1 MKTETYFAPDDAQV
15 SRRAGLALGIAVAA
29 AIAGILSL
37 YWQSAWTMVEVWRR
51 SDTFAHGFLVVPLAL
66 WLVWRNRRLI
76 PWSEARPFWPALGG
90 LAVAGFLW
98 LLGDVAS
105 VVSAGQFAVVLMIQA
120 AVVTLLGL
128 RVGRALAFPL
138 AFLLFAVPIGE
149 FLQPWLIERTADFTV
164 AALQVTGV
172 PVYREGNSF
181 MIPSGSWSVVEACS
195 GVRYLIASLVVGTI
209 YAHVQYASTKRRLA
223 FIAASIAVPI
233 VANWLRAYMIV
244 MLGHLSGNRLAVGV
258 DHLIYG
264 WVFFGI
270 VMLLLFWVGSFWRED
285 EPRPAPKPD
294 LSLAAITPR
303 ARHGHAA
310 AALVWAV
317 LAVVGTAGVWR
328 LADAAIESRVFA
340 SDPVLAAIP
349 SSGGWTASAE
359 APSRWAPRFAA
370 PSAELRQSFVQDG
383 RTVGVYIAYYRRQE
397 QGHEL
402 VTYENRIVKSSDR
415 DWKTIAEGT
424 ATLPWDGA
432 PLAVGSTTLR
442 GGRDVVAVRHW
453 YWVAGRWTASDTLA
467 KVYLA
472 AAQLAGRGDDSAAV
486 IVYTIASGADVDPS
500 VDRTFERFASAM
512 SEPIRQA
519 LDRARSQ

>member
-1 MKTETYFAPDDAQV
+1 MKTETYFAPDAQV
-15 SRRAGLALGIAVAA
+15 APRAGVVLGIAVAA
-29 AIAGILSL
+29 AIGAILAL
-37 YWQSAWTMVEVWRR
+37 YWQSAWSMVEVWRR

-76 PWSEARPFWPALGG
+76 RWSEARPFWPALGG
-90 LAVAGFLW
+90 LAAAGFLW
-98 LLGDVAS
+98 LLGNVAS

-164 AALQVTGV
+164 AVLQFTGV

-209 YAHVQYASTKRRLA
+209 YAYVQYTSTKRRFA
-223 FIAASIAVPI
+223 FITASIAVPI

-244 MLGHLSGNRLAVGV
+244 MLGHLSGNKIAVGV

-264 WVFFGI
+264 WIFFGI

-285 EPRPAPKPD
+285 EPRPTPKPD
-294 LSLAAITPR
+294 LGLAAIAPG
-303 ARHGHAA
+303 AGHGHAA

-317 LAVVGTAGVWR
+317 VAVVGTAGVWR

-340 SDPVLAAIP
+340 SEPVLAAIP
-349 SSGGWTASAE
+349 SSGGWTSTADT
-359 APSRWAPRFAA
+359 PSRWTPRFAA
-370 PSAELRQSFVQDG
+370 PSAELRQTFTRDG
-383 RTVGVYIAYYRRQE
+383 RTVGLYIAYYRGQA
-397 QGHEL
+397 QGREL
-402 VTYENRIVKSSDR
+402 ISWENQIARSSDR
-415 DWKTIAEGT
+415 DWRKIAEGDG
-424 ATLPWDGA
+424 TLPWNGESLEA
-432 PLAVGSTTLR
+432 HSTTLR
-442 GGRDVVAVRHW
+442 GARDVVAVRHW

-472 AAQLAGRGDDSAAV
+472 LAQLSGRGDDSAAV
-486 IVYTIASGADVDPS
+486 IIYTVASGSDVDPS
-500 VDRTFERFASAM
+500 ADRTLVHFASAM
-512 SEPIRQA
+512 SKPIREALEQA
-519 LDRARSQ
+519 QSQ